1 MISSTS
7 FLITAFTAFSR
18 LLGYSHSWHHPR
30 AIRRGPTT
38 TFLAFPQ
45 SWEVIL
51 FLLKAS
57 SIIFRYMLADP
68 QCIYLQYTLLRPL
81 WMPPG
86 DCSACS
92 SFIENIPS
100 SQTFIRT
107 QGGYTICTKH
117 SSKFCPQ
124 EVIAF
129 DMSKVSVCCLIC
141 RLSIFDDHYFYYWP
155 LKIFIYLFGWAGSSL
170 LSTGPSSCSERGL
183 LSNWGAQASHCGG
196 LSCCRAWALGIWASV
211 VVVCGLSCCGSQDPE
226 HRLSNLCTQAQLL
239 CNMWNPPGPQVE
251 PTSPALAGGLS
262 ATGPP
267 GKPVIIDLLVFVLDI
282 KSPIVF

>member
-107 QGGYTICTKH
+107 QSGYTICTKH

-141 RLSIFDDHYFYYWP
+141 RLSIFGDHYFYYWP
-155 LKIFIYLFGWAGSSL
+155 LKFLFIYLAELDLHCWARAPPVAVRGGCSPTEVLRL
-170 LSTGPSSCSERGL
+170 LTVVASPVAEHGL
-183 LSNWGAQASHCGG
+183 
-196 LSCCRAWALGIWASV
+196 
-211 VVVCGLSCCGSQDPE
+211 
-226 HRLSNLCTQAQLL
+226 
-239 CNMWNPPGPQVE
+239 
-251 PTSPALAGGLS
+251 
-262 ATGPP
+262 
-267 GKPVIIDLLVFVLDI
+267 
-282 KSPIVF
+282 